1 MFAGMPRGAS
11 PVGSM
16 RIASSQLRPRPY
28 QMKYAAM
35 SRHDAQGNRPQR
47 HVEHGARRHPA
58 GAQPPLGDDHG
69 GDDSRD
75 DAQRV
80 DVDRQRADVE
90 AGPAEVRARDAQV
103 HARHYVP
110 AGYELARGGSGFR
123 SAVTELQGVDRNTR
137 GQARMLRRV
146 ARHPLQFG
154 SGMGVPLTRGGRGER
169 RDQSARAG
177 GVAVSCWGCRDR
189 RISSG
194 RGARPARGGGDPRRP
209 AAGPDL
215 LPHPLGA
222 VRT

>member
-11 PVGSM
+11 LVGSM

-28 QMKYAAM
+28 QVKYAAM

-110 AGYELARGGSGFR
+110 AGYELARG
-123 SAVTELQGVDRNTR
+123 
-137 GQARMLRRV
+137 
-146 ARHPLQFG
+146 
-154 SGMGVPLTRGGRGER
+154 
-169 RDQSARAG
+169 
-177 GVAVSCWGCRDR
+177 
-189 RISSG
+189 
-194 RGARPARGGGDPRRP
+194 ARGSVPR
-209 AAGPDL
+209 
-215 LPHPLGA
+215 
-222 VRT
+222 